1 MSPFSVLIPRARAAT
16 AAAPHGQSPWS
27 LLIFF
32 VVILAFFYFLAI
44 RPQVKRQKEHK
55 KLVDALSVGD
65 EVVTQGGILGRAV
78 RLTDQLAVLDIGKGT
93 ELTVQRNAVIA
104 VLPKGTLPF

>member
-1 MSPFSVLIPRARAAT
+1 MVVSFLVPNAWAA
-16 AAAPHGQSPWS
+16 AGAAPHGQSPWS

-55 KLVDALSVGD
+55 KLIDALAVGD
-65 EVVTQGGILGRAV
+65 EVVTQGGILGRV
-78 RLTDQLAVLDIGKGT
+78 LRLTDQLAVLDIGKGT
-93 ELTVQRNAVIA
+93 ELTVQRNAVVA
-104 VLPKGTLPF
+104 VLPKGNISF

>member
-1 MSPFSVLIPRARAAT
+1 MSLLVPNAWAAAP
-16 AAAPHGQSPWS
+16 AAAPHGQSLWS

-32 VVILAFFYFLAI
+32 AAIFALFYIIAI

-65 EVVTQGGILGRAV
+65 EVITQGGILGRV
-78 RLTDQLAVLDIGKGT
+78 LRLTDQLVVLDIGKGT
-93 ELTVQRNAVIA
+93 ELTLQRNAVAA
-104 VLPKGTLPF
+104 VLPKGNLTF

>member
-1 MSPFSVLIPRARAAT
+1 VSLLVPNAWAAAP

-55 KLVDALSVGD
+55 KLVEALSVGD
-65 EVVTQGGILGRAV
+65 EVITQGGVLGRV
-78 RLTDQLAVLDIGKGT
+78 LRLTDQLVVLDIGKGT
-93 ELTVQRNAVIA
+93 EMTLQRNAVVA
-104 VLPKGTLPF
+104 VLPKGNLGF

>member
-1 MSPFSVLIPRARAAT
+1 VSLFIPNAWAAGS

-65 EVVTQGGILGRAV
+65 EVITQGGVLGRV
-78 RLTDQLAVLDIGKGT
+78 LRLTDQLTVLDIGKGV
-93 ELTVQRNAVIA
+93 ELTVQRNAVVA
-104 VLPKGTLPF
+104 VLPKGNLNF